1 MSQNEPSL
9 PTWNADVSHSNLG
22 FKVKHKAISYT
33 VGDFR
38 DFDLTVQ
45 TPNPASFEN
54 ATIKMIIQTGSIN
67 TANASRDKHLCG
79 PDFFDATPYPQII
92 FTSKKIRLKEGNTYE
107 VLGELSMHGVTKE
120 LTLLMIHNG
129 TVKTRRGNELAGLYF
144 STTFKRSDFNIGE
157 EMSTTVVADE
167 IELNATLVD
176 VNANLDVS
184 GTYTGGGLMTTGG
197 NIVIFLILD
206 TEAVPPPP
214 SALRQ

>member
-1 MSQNEPSL
+1 MKQINFLTIAFFFLSAIGLSQNEPSL

-157 EMSTTVVADE
+157 EMSTAVVADE
-167 IELNATLVD
+167 IELNAEIE
-176 VNANLDVS
+176 
-184 GTYTGGGLMTTGG
+184 
-197 NIVIFLILD
+197 IVK
-206 TEAVPPPP
+206 
-214 SALRQ
+214 Q

>member
-1 MSQNEPSL
+1 MKFLTIAFLFIATIVFAQNEPSA
-9 PTWNADVSHSNLG
+9 PTWTADVSHSNLG

-45 TPNPASFEN
+45 TPNGESFEN

-67 TANASRDKHLCG
+67 TANESRDKHLCG

-92 FTSKKIRLKEGNTYE
+92 YTSKKIRLKEGNNYE
-107 VLGELSMHGVTKE
+107 VLGDLSMHGVTKE
-120 LTLLMIHNG
+120 LTLFMVHNG

-157 EMSTTVVADE
+157 EMPTTVVADE
-167 IELNATLVD
+167 IELNAEIE
-176 VNANLDVS
+176 
-184 GTYTGGGLMTTGG
+184 
-197 NIVIFLILD
+197 IVK
-206 TEAVPPPP
+206 
-214 SALRQ
+214 Q